1 MYLTPEARIADYET
15 KGWWRGITVD
25 ELLKETLAGDHAE
38 LAVID
43 PSNREALDGV
53 APGRPVYD
61 GLTGHRDARSSR
73 PARINS
79 SRTDSSMS
87 ASLLIYRHDL
97 PSLCLPRR
105 ARMSPNSA

>member
-53 APGRPVYD
+53 APGRLTWEEFD
-61 GLTGHRDARSSR
+61 ERIDRLAASFHQLGLRKDDRIVAQLPNTIDAASTSSDTC
-73 PARINS
+73 
-79 SRTDSSMS
+79 SR
-87 ASLLIYRHDL
+87 R
-97 PSLCLPRR
+97 
-105 ARMSPNSA
+105 